1 MPKAGGK
8 TAKKKKETS
17 SGGSPKVKIVGSKI
31 VRTGSVEIVEVDADD
46 DAMSQTSNATYT
58 VDYPVTP
65 MIGESNREG
74 PICFSP
80 EPADYS
86 QSFIDNERSVQSST
100 VSE

>member
-1 MPKAGGK
+1 
-8 TAKKKKETS
+8 
-17 SGGSPKVKIVGSKI
+17 
-31 VRTGSVEIVEVDADD
+31 
-46 DAMSQTSNATYT
+46 MSQTSNATYT

-74 PICFSP
+74 PISFSP

-100 VSE
+100 VSEQYIKIGSAVKPERTVSPAEIKSGPATSTASDVQAKSDVSLSD